1 MSDRAEF
8 EKWYDEATDCNY
20 GVAYY
25 VDITGRYCHHDIG
38 IAWQAWQAALAKS
51 RQCAEPVAEVWP
63 SHHYVRQ
70 NHINWLVDV
79 DDLPNGAELYTQ
91 PQPAQQG
98 SVSEGEND
106 FGLDARYFHGKLS
119 LILRDINSYT
129 PTEIAR
135 ALGRL
140 AITANPETM
149 REPEFSIRDLIDEP
163 KYRDPTP
170 QPEGDGWVKCSERLP
185 KLGQRVQLFSQGV
198 IQHMM
203 PLFDGSDE
211 GPFWDFEVHDDNPL
225 VDMSRDQWRPLPQ
238 PPQEG
243 SGDE

>member
-1 MSDRAEF
+1 MAGRILPITRKRFVMSDRAEF

-91 PQPAQQG
+91 PQPAQQD
-98 SVSEGEND
+98 V
-106 FGLDARYFHGKLS
+106 
-119 LILRDINSYT
+119 
-129 PTEIAR
+129 
-135 ALGRL
+135 
-140 AITANPETM
+140 
-149 REPEFSIRDLIDEP
+149 
-163 KYRDPTP
+163 
-170 QPEGDGWVKCSERLP
+170 PEGW
-185 KLGQRVQLFSQGV
+185 KLVPV
-198 IQHMM
+198 E
-203 PLFDGSDE
+203 PTDE
-211 GPFWDFEVHDDNPL
+211 MRRKAGLHRGADFYTI
-225 VDMSRDQWRPLPQ
+225 S
-238 PPQEG
+238 
-243 SGDE
+243 